1 MEHSDFKKYLSYF
14 LFLISVH
21 SFAVGVGL
29 LFISPSIL
37 EFFGLVDYKESFFQ
51 AQGGIFHIAMSV
63 AYAMAGL
70 NIEKSIRLIQFI
82 ILLKV
87 IAFVFL
93 VFYFVFVLPAW
104 LILLSGIGDGI
115 MGGILLILYRLSDL
129 KKLNTK

>member
-14 LFLISVH
+14 LFVISVH

-51 AQGGIFHIAMSV
+51 AQGGVFHIVMSV
-63 AYAMAGL
+63 AYLMAGL
-70 NIEKSIRLIQFI
+70 NIIKSVKLIQFI
-82 ILLKV
+82 IAVKL

-93 VFYFVFVLPAW
+93 IFYFIFVLPSW

-115 MGGILLILYRLSDL
+115 MGVIILILYRLSDL
-129 KKLNTK
+129 NKIK

>member
-51 AQGGIFHIAMSV
+51 AQGGVFHIAMSV
-63 AYAMAGL
+63 AYLMAGI
-70 NIEKSIRLIQFI
+70 NIHKSVRLIQFI
-82 ILLKV
+82 ITVKL

-93 VFYFVFVLPAW
+93 VFYFVFVFPAW
-104 LILLSGIGDGI
+104 LILFSGIGDGV
-115 MGGILLILYRLSDL
+115 MGAIILILYRLSDL
-129 KKLNTK
+129 NTTK

>member
-129 KKLNTK
+129 KKIKY

>member
-14 LFLISVH
+14 LFLISMH

-51 AQGGIFHIAMSV
+51 AQGGVFHIAMSV
-63 AYAMAGL
+63 AYLMAGI
-70 NIEKSIRLIQFI
+70 NIYKSVRLIQFI
-82 ILLKV
+82 IAVKL

-93 VFYFVFVLPAW
+93 LFYFFFVFPAW
-104 LILLSGIGDGI
+104 LILLSGIGDGV
-115 MGGILLILYRLSDL
+115 MGAIILILYRLSDL
-129 KKLNTK
+129 NTLK